1 MFYMRRT
8 FLSGQ
13 HRRLVLLQGHSGV
26 GGRFSSRGAGATSLS
41 SCSTRR
47 IRVQP
52 SPPATR
58 FANKAAEILQSKPF
72 ALEIELV
79 VPVPVAH
86 HWAAKTST
94 ITSFNATPTS
104 PLAAAAP

>member
-1 MFYMRRT
+1 MR
-8 FLSGQ
+8 G
-13 HRRLVLLQGHSGV
+13 
-26 GGRFSSRGAGATSLS
+26 
-41 SCSTRR
+41 
-47 IRVQP
+47 QP

-58 FANKAAEILQSKPF
+58 FANTSAEILQSKPF

-86 HWAAKTST
+86 RWAAKTST

-104 PLAAAAP
+104 PFASAAP